1 MTEIHCDGY
10 GDYIQWDHRLEEME
24 NQYSKEYKY
33 FYLDGELLWY
43 FKDYPSFEEGFAAL
57 QSGYT
62 SKLDKDEVML
72 IQNRDEFV
80 AMHARV
86 FMEPSLYDF
95 REPRTFKDAI
105 EPFRASKKK
114 AN

>member
-1 MTEIHCDGY
+1 MDGNFDGY
-10 GDYIQWDHRLEEME
+10 GDYILWDHRLEEME
-24 NQYSKEYKY
+24 GQYSEEYKY
-33 FYLDGELLWY
+33 FFLCDEQLWY
-43 FKDYPSFEEGFAAL
+43 FKDFHSFEEGFAAL
-57 QSGYT
+57 QSGFT

-86 FMEPSLYDF
+86 FMEPTLYNF
-95 REPRTFKDAI
+95 RDPRTFKDAI
-105 EPFRASKKK
+105 EPFRASKKM

>member
-10 GDYIQWDHRLEEME
+10 GDYILIHPDLEEME
-24 NQYSKEYKY
+24 GQYSEEYKY
-33 FYLDGELLWY
+33 FFLCDEQLWY
-43 FKDYPSFEEGFAAL
+43 FKDFHSFEEGFAGL
-57 QSGYT
+57 QSGFT

-80 AMHARV
+80 AMHARL
-86 FMEPSLYDF
+86 FMEPSLIDF
-95 REPRTFKDAI
+95 NDAKAFKDAI

-114 AN
+114 TN